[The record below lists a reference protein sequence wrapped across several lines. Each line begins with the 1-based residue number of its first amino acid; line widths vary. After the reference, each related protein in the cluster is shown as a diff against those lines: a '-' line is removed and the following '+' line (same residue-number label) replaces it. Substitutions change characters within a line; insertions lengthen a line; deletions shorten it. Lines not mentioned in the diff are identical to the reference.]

1 MLSDEVV
8 CGFGGTGNWFGSQT
22 FGMEPDMLSIAKGL
36 SSGHLPIGGVI
47 ISDKIYQCVADEAH
61 KVGVFGHGFPYSGHP
76 VIAAVAAEAIRIYR
90 EIDFVTQA
98 RRLGDHLHGA
108 LADALGDHPLVGEAR
123 GRGFIAGVQIVEDRA
138 PVASSRPS

>member
-1 MLSDEVV
+1 M
-8 CGFGGTGNWFGSQT
+8 
-22 FGMEPDMLSIAKGL
+22 
-36 SSGHLPIGGVI
+36 
-47 ISDKIYQCVADEAH
+47 
-61 KVGVFGHGFPYSGHP
+61 
-76 VIAAVAAEAIRIYR
+76 IAAVAAEAIRIYR

-123 GRGFIAGVQIVEDRA
+123 GRGFRVQIVEDRA

>member
-1 MLSDEVV
+1 M
-8 CGFGGTGNWFGSQT
+8 
-22 FGMEPDMLSIAKGL
+22 
-36 SSGHLPIGGVI
+36 
-47 ISDKIYQCVADEAH
+47 
-61 KVGVFGHGFPYSGHP
+61 
-76 VIAAVAAEAIRIYR
+76 IAAVAAEAIRIYR

-98 RRLGDHLHGA
+98 RRLGDHLHA

>member
-1 MLSDEVV
+1 RGAFIRSPAHWRRHYL
-8 CGFGGTGNWFGSQT
+8 
-22 FGMEPDMLSIAKGL
+22 
-36 SSGHLPIGGVI
+36 
-47 ISDKIYQCVADEAH
+47 DKIYQCAADEAH
-61 KVGVFGHGFPYSGHP
+61 KVGVFGHGFTYSGHP
-76 VIAAVAAEAIRIYR
+76 VIAAVAAEAIRIYS